1 MVTYSSHP
9 KTLDEVQ
16 AALQKHLGDPGR
28 KKPSYTIDRPSPN
41 ANRLCLVSHAMNDLR
56 YEVRPDLLQI
66 VAKSWRLHL
75 YLDPFLVSSEFAKDK
90 FCLFIETHP
99 DADHR
104 HFSSVLRELTTTKH
118 PAFYSRVLRAFRRLE
133 NNLPATLIDE
143 ATAAPTDYLVAVEAL
158 SSAPETTELIA
169 EDPFVA
175 AKFRGLKRKQQ
186 MLEASGGALT
196 SEQVAEIL
204 GISRQAVDKRRAA
217 DQLLALTQGG
227 EGTAIPASSSKT
239 VRPSRGSKRF
249 SRHSKISIRGCRW
262 CSSAVRT
269 SGWKERLLSKYSRED
284 GRAMSRLRPAD
295 TASKEPYD
303 GSARG
308 SPASSSGTHVAD
320 TANFYGEE

>member
-217 DQLLALTQGG
+217 DQLLALTQGRRG
-227 EGTAIPASSSKT
+227 YSYPSFQFEDGKTISGLEEVLAALKDLDPWMQMVFFSS
-239 VRPSRGSKRF
+239 P
-249 SRHSKISIRGCRW
+249 H
-262 CSSAVRT
+262 
-269 SGWKERLLSKYSRED
+269 ERLEGKTPIEILKR
-284 GRAMSRLRPAD
+284 GRASDVKAA
-295 TASKEPYD
+295 AS
-303 GSARG
+303 G
-308 SPASSSGTHVAD
+308 
-320 TANFYGEE
+320 YGEQGAV